1 MVKQSTT
8 LLALSLM
15 GALVIIPVAVFFVV
29 GSEEGALDAP
39 ATALLVGIPAA
50 GVVVHVLLE
59 AIGYRVQA
67 IAPGTPED
75 DARGQAVGRWQAS
88 MIQRFAL
95 SEAIAIV
102 SLALCFVVEEGGYV
116 LLLLGCATSLALMA
130 VHVLPWS
137 RPVGKVADALER
149 DGARSGLREVF
160 GTSSGPGGAI
170 REL

>member
-8 LLALSLM
+8 MLSLSLM

-29 GSEEGALDAP
+29 GSEEGALAAP
-39 ATALLVGIPAA
+39 ATLLLVAIPAA
-50 GVVVHVLLE
+50 GAAVHVLLE
-59 AIGYRVQA
+59 SIGYRVQP

-75 DARGQAVGRWQAS
+75 DARGQAVARWQAS

-95 SEAIAIV
+95 SESIAIV
-102 SLALCFVVEEGGYV
+102 SLALCFVVEQGGYV
-116 LLLLGCATSLALMA
+116 LLLLGCATSLTLMA
-130 VHVLPWS
+130 VHVFPWS

-160 GTSSGPGGAI
+160 GQGGGPGGAI

>member
-8 LLALSLM
+8 MLALSLM

-29 GSEEGALDAP
+29 GGEDGALHAP
-39 ATALLVGIPAA
+39 ATVLLVAVPAA
-50 GVVVHVLLE
+50 GVAVHVLLE
-59 AIGYRVQA
+59 AIGYRVQP

-75 DARGQAVGRWQAS
+75 DARSQAVARWQAS
-88 MIQRFAL
+88 MVQRFAL

-102 SLALCFVVEEGGYV
+102 SLALCFVVDQGGYV

-130 VHVLPWS
+130 VHVFPWS
-137 RPVGKVADALER
+137 RPVGRVADALDR
-149 DGARSGLREVF
+149 DGAHSGLREVF
-160 GTSSGPGGAI
+160 GTGRGPGGAI